1 MWKPSAHGRV
11 RASRV
16 NRERLAASANVG
28 RMDFRRRAARG
39 RVVAAACLLG
49 LTQGGCYNYVAVDLA
64 SVRPEEHLRVE
75 VTEPAATRL
84 VKDFGVYLT
93 QLEGQVAR
101 AGSDSVSVTVPVGRD
116 YRGVALEGGR
126 QTLFLGLREVIGVR
140 RREFSR
146 NRTVVVSVAAL
157 VAFGAIAAGVA
168 QWGDPNNEVIDPPPP
183 PPPGGALVFRFR
195 IP

>member
-1 MWKPSAHGRV
+1 
-11 RASRV
+11 
-16 NRERLAASANVG
+16 
-28 RMDFRRRAARG
+28 MDLRRRAAHG
-39 RVVAAACLLG
+39 RAVAAAGLLG
-49 LTQGGCYNYVAVDLA
+49 LTLGGCYSYVPIDLA
-64 SVRPEEHLRVE
+64 SVRPEEHVRVE

-93 QLEGQVAR
+93 HLEGQVAR
-101 AGSDSVSVTVPVGRD
+101 EGSDSVSVTVPVGRD

-126 QTLFLGLREVIGVR
+126 QTLFLGLREVVGFR

-146 NRTVVVSVAAL
+146 SRTVVVSVGAL

-168 QWGDPNNEVIDPPPP
+168 QWGDPNNDVIDPPPP
-183 PPPGGALVFRFR
+183 PPPPGAALVFRFR